1 MIGVDLVARL
11 IVGAAGAF
19 LVVVIC
25 MSAVRTFVVPRAS
38 GSFLTR
44 VFFIVLRRIFELI
57 AHERRSFLA
66 RDRVLAVSAP
76 LGLVLM
82 PGMWVIGV
90 IIGGTG
96 VHWAIEQHGL
106 RDAFLVSGSSML
118 TLGVRFNAS
127 MPGAIVSFIQ
137 ATIGLGLVALLISY
151 LPTIYGSFSR
161 RESAVAML
169 EVRAGTPPSPAEMLI
184 RFWRIGMLENY
195 DDELL
200 PRWEQWFV
208 EVEESHSSISSLVF
222 FRSTQPERSWIT
234 AAGCV
239 LDSTAIY
246 LSCIEGVR
254 SPRGA
259 IVLRTGFVTLRRICD
274 VFNLP
279 YEHDPRPG
287 DPISVTRA
295 EFDATFDEL
304 VASGLPMKS
313 DRDQAWRDFAGWRVN
328 YDQPLVLLAK
338 MIVAPDAKWSSDRS
352 APRITPPW
360 TLRAA
365 RAQAARGR
373 VI

>member
-1 MIGVDLVARL
+1 MDLVARL

-169 EVRAGTPPSPAEMLI
+169 EVRAGTPPSPA
-184 RFWRIGMLENY
+184 
-195 DDELL
+195 
-200 PRWEQWFV
+200 
-208 EVEESHSSISSLVF
+208 
-222 FRSTQPERSWIT
+222 
-234 AAGCV
+234 
-239 LDSTAIY
+239 
-246 LSCIEGVR
+246 
-254 SPRGA
+254 
-259 IVLRTGFVTLRRICD
+259 
-274 VFNLP
+274 
-279 YEHDPRPG
+279 
-287 DPISVTRA
+287 
-295 EFDATFDEL
+295 
-304 VASGLPMKS
+304 
-313 DRDQAWRDFAGWRVN
+313 
-328 YDQPLVLLAK
+328 
-338 MIVAPDAKWSSDRS
+338 
-352 APRITPPW
+352 
-360 TLRAA
+360 
-365 RAQAARGR
+365 
-373 VI
+373 